1 MADAGLFIGWGQVVR
16 GREDR
21 ALDVFNETIELYGQ
35 MQSDGRIES
44 FEVCLL
50 QPHGGELGGF
60 ELIRGSEEQ
69 IDALRRSE
77 DFERINTKA
86 SLVVDDL
93 GIVDMV
99 IGEGL
104 GRAMA
109 IYQEEIAVVA

>member
-21 ALDVFNETIELYGQ
+21 ALDVFNETIEVYGQ

-50 QPHGGELGGF
+50 EPHGGELGGF
-60 ELIRGSEEQ
+60 ELVRGSEDQ

-77 DFERINTKA
+77 DFERLITKA
-86 SLVVDDL
+86 SLIVDDL
-93 GIVDMV
+93 GVVNVAM
-99 IGEGL
+99 GATL
-104 GRAMA
+104 ARAMS

>member
-35 MQSDGRIES
+35 MQSDDRIES

-93 GIVDMV
+93 GIVDML